1 MTIEKKRPNFLII
14 VADDLGFT
22 DLSPFGGEINTPN
35 LHKLATENGI
45 RLTDFHTASACSPT
59 RSMLLS
65 GTDNHIA
72 GLGQMAEFASRQGDK
87 FKGKPGYEGYL
98 NDRVVALPEIL
109 QDNGYHTFIS
119 GKWHLGLKEPYWP
132 IKRGFKRSWTLLPG
146 AGNHYKYIT
155 SDETG
160 EQAPFLPNYYV
171 ADDKELNPEKDLP
184 DDFIPPQTLPIRQLS
199 LLMRHQ
205 KMNLFLALSL
215 TLLRIGHTR
224 PHKKELPNTKVCT
237 TPVPRSCVERDWQEL

>member
-1 MTIEKKRPNFLII
+1 
-14 VADDLGFT
+14 
-22 DLSPFGGEINTPN
+22 
-35 LHKLATENGI
+35 
-45 RLTDFHTASACSPT
+45 
-59 RSMLLS
+59 MLLS

-155 SDETG
+155 RDETG

-171 ADDKELNPEKDLP
+171 SDDKELNPEEDLP
-184 DDFIPPQTLPIRQLS
+184 DNFYSTTNFTNKAIEFIDETPEDEP
-199 LLMRHQ
+199 
-205 KMNLFLALSL
+205 FLALSPTL
-215 TLLRIGHTR
+215 HHIGHTKLLRIESPSIR
-224 PHKKELPNTKVCT
+224 VSMIQVL
-237 TPVPRSCVERDWQEL
+237 RSCVERDWQRL